1 MPPVEQLQERL
12 QSEPDDVFL
21 NFGLAMAYRSAGRTE
36 EAIAQFDRTC
46 SLDENYVAA
55 YFQKAILLAQTD
67 ETAAARQTLENGIAR
82 AQAIGD
88 THAEGEM
95 REYLQGLDT

>member
-1 MPPVEQLQERL
+1 MPTVEQLQERL

-67 ETAAARQTLENGIAR
+67 ETVLGFNLDNRVLNSLNHTFREVTCPSNG
-82 AQAIGD
+82 
-88 THAEGEM
+88 HS
-95 REYLQGLDT
+95 Y